1 IQVMAGSRRFVIFGI
16 VILAAIATPG
26 SDMFSLFSLAIPLY
40 LLFEMGIL
48 LGWFAERKAKS
59 RRKQDE

>member
-1 IQVMAGSRRFVIFGI
+1 MAGSRRFVIFGI